1 MTASPR
7 ANDRLVRKVDFT
19 YLHRLF
25 AGVALI
31 GFFVV
36 CIAGLFAEVNMITM
50 VLRAT
55 AVMLVVKV
63 ISWVVIRILASYEE
77 MNSGQA

>member
-1 MTASPR
+1 MASTPSENEKLIKR
-7 ANDRLVRKVDFT
+7 VNFA

-36 CIAGLFAEVNMITM
+36 CLAGVLNSVSVITIM
-50 VLRAT
+50 LNST
-55 AVMLVVKV
+55 GVMLVVKV
-63 ISWVVIRILASYEE
+63 VSWVVIKILASYEE

>member
-1 MTASPR
+1 MAQSPR
-7 ANDRLVRKVDFT
+7 ANQKLIKVVDFS

-36 CIAGLFAEVNMITM
+36 CIAGVMNDVHVITIM
-50 VLRAT
+50 LRAT
-55 AVMLVVKV
+55 AVMFAVKL
-63 ISWVVIRILASYEE
+63 ISWLVIKVLASYEE
-77 MNSGQA
+77 MNSGQT

>member
-1 MTASPR
+1 MASTPSENGKLIKR
-7 ANDRLVRKVDFT
+7 VNFA

-36 CIAGLFAEVNMITM
+36 CLAGVLNSVSMITIM
-50 VLRAT
+50 LNST
-55 AVMLVVKV
+55 AVMVVVKV
-63 ISWVVIRILASYEE
+63 VSWIVIKILASYEE